1 MLKDFLDSL
10 SNSIEEQKQDIYD
23 IEQINKIVYNYLE
36 LCKLYNENYD
46 LISFLQD
53 AHYFNEQDK
62 FNDMIKNI
70 EVSILKKDYERA
82 TLFINS
88 YYIFNIVLNQLRQH
102 RKFRNSYLLASDSE
116 LEKYQSEYKLKF
128 VFGNISI
135 YDLEIRVQEMIKF
148 LIDNGDN
155 RKEINKRNLFLSVYK
170 YCKIK
175 ENS

>member
-1 MLKDFLDSL
+1 MLKDFLDNL

-102 RKFRNSYLLASDSE
+102 RKFRNSYLLASESE

>member
-1 MLKDFLDSL
+1 MLKDFLDNL
-10 SNSIEEQKQDIYD
+10 SNSIEEQEQDIYD

-102 RKFRNSYLLASDSE
+102 RKFRNGYLLASDSE
-116 LEKYQSEYKLKF
+116 LEKYQSEFKMKF
-128 VFGNISI
+128 VFSNISI
-135 YDLEIRVQEMIKF
+135 YDLEIRVQEIIKF
-148 LIDNGDN
+148 LIDNGDSK
-155 RKEINKRNLFLSVYK
+155 KEINKRNLFLSVYK

-175 ENS
+175 ENT